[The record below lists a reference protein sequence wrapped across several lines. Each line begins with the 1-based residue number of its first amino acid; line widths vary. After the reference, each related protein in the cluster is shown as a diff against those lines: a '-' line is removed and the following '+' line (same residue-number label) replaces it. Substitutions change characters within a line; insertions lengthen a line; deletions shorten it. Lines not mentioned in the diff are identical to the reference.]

1 MSTSL
6 YQGLEFRGVFFLFFA
21 LFLIAAASTGCRVDD
36 ATGNGTS
43 GGDSEW
49 TPPYTSGASGT
60 GGAAGGSSTPEAG
73 SDAPEAGSG
82 APGVGSG
89 GQAGSEPVAAAGTG
103 GGSEGEEGAAGSAGA
118 VVAGTCGDKAAGVYG
133 FRLDMDVFWTPLPDL
148 LLTSTTDPG
157 RGRLRVYVQANIA
170 RLNEDGSFEA
180 EIHPCGIELPIILS
194 TALCDYYKPEVPES
208 IWDSVAPDTVQGRFT
223 GFDPGSAIEI
233 PLTSYLYG
241 IELDDPDATWPTAA
255 ETGTFSC
262 ASGTG
267 SDCFPDYDGDGE
279 KGLTIIFGKIGDRGG
294 DTCGTGY
301 WEYSTVPLSL
311 DLAALAGGAARADQ
325 MYIGARFGASLGGT
339 IDSDCESGAGKAE
352 ASAFEIRLEGCR
364 WEEGTVDSFGNR
376 AGPDQPCD
384 ANQAVFLDLHLP
396 VYIPLKEGEIRPAT
410 FNSMDLF
417 TLDLLGLF
425 ETDVTPS
432 EGATSAFVRVADPG
446 TAVTCDQIR
455 SAAYRDAGAPRVPPA
470 GSP

>member
-1 MSTSL
+1 MSTSSN
-6 YQGLEFRGVFFLFFA
+6 QGLELRGVISCFFA
-21 LFLIAAASTGCRVDD
+21 LFLIAAASAGCVHRD
-36 ATGNGTS
+36 ATGDGTTS
-43 GGDSEW
+43 GGSDW
-49 TPPYTSGASGT
+49 TLPEASGAGGT
-60 GGAAGGSSTPEAG
+60 GEAAG
-73 SDAPEAGSG
+73 DSG
-82 APGVGSG
+82 APVAVSG
-89 GQAGSEPVAAAGTG
+89 GQAGSEPIITGTG
-103 GGSEGEEGAAGSAGA
+103 AGAGAGGGGGEGGSPGEAGAAGSAGA
-118 VVAGTCGDKAAGVYG
+118 VVDGTCGDKAAGVYG

-255 ETGTFSC
+255 GTGTFSC

-325 MYIGARFGASLGGT
+325 MYMGARLRASLGGT